1 MMKSKAKND
10 SIGTLLGYLDN
21 QIELFRQKNNN
32 YPSKIIMNKETRDKI
47 FAELDATMI
56 DIKGSWRDY
65 GNNYRGIKIEIG
77 TEEQIILI

>member
-47 FAELDATMI
+47 FTELDATMI